1 MVTTMDFWDVV
12 GFFFWTWVFVS
23 YLMILFWILSDLFRD
38 HTLSG
43 WFKAIW
49 IIFLIFVP
57 FLTALVYLI
66 ARGSSMN
73 ERAGRDR
80 GVVPEDYSKPAP
92 STTPAADIAQA
103 KALLDAGTINQREY
117 DALKAKAMGEF

>member
-1 MVTTMDFWDVV
+1 MNFWDVV
-12 GFFFWTWVFVS
+12 GFFFWTWVVVA
-23 YLMILFWILSDLFRD
+23 YLMVLFWILSDLFRD
-38 HTLSG
+38 HALSG

-49 IIFLIFVP
+49 IFFLIFVP

-66 ARGSSMN
+66 ARGASMN
-73 ERAGRDR
+73 ERAGRNA

-92 STTPAADIAQA
+92 SATPAADIAQA